1 MNLIRPL
8 TNRYFL
14 LWMGIGI
21 TLIGIVASISYNYK
35 AMYWWDYPTPDS
47 GILRM
52 VVGKHLRAIKLA
64 RYFNYTSAL
73 GLMLILS
80 STILNKRDRTHNEKN
95 TQQSGPAY
103 PPQGVGS
110 ADP

>member
-1 MNLIRPL
+1 MNLIRSI

-14 LWMGIGI
+14 LWVGIGI

-35 AMYWWDYPTPDS
+35 AMYWWDYPTPDT
-47 GILRM
+47 GMLHK
-52 VVGKHLRAIKLA
+52 VVGEHLRAIKLA
-64 RYFNYTSAL
+64 RYFNYTSAF
-73 GLMLILS
+73 GLLLLLIG
-80 STILNKRDRTHNEKN
+80 TIQKNSNRTQNEKS